1 MKVNKRGEKVK
12 VKTAKVKVTRKLLVS
27 NLDLG
32 ISFVILL
39 FFLPSISMGTW
50 YIGAELRSFAA
61 KCRCLITNVLLSKL
75 VIVSCINHFESA
87 DNLLR

>member
-1 MKVNKRGEKVK
+1 MK

-32 ISFVILL
+32 ISFVILH
-39 FFLPSISMGTW
+39 FFLPSVSMGTW
-50 YIGAELRSFAA
+50 YIGAELRSSAA
-61 KCRCLITNVLLSKL
+61 KCRCLISNVLLICLSKL
-75 VIVSCINHFESA
+75 VIVSCIHHFESA